1 MIDLHCHSNCSDGSE
16 APAVI
21 AEIAG
26 RSGLTAVALTDHDTV
41 DGLDDFLDQ
50 QHRVSTKL
58 VPGIELSCEFL
69 GRDLH
74 VLGLF
79 IDHRD
84 LLFQKRV
91 QTLRLRREKRNAQIF
106 QKLDDIKIKIR
117 PEDFSENGQQSLIT
131 RAHIAD
137 MLVETGHAA
146 TRSEVFKKYLGE
158 DGLAYAP
165 FEFLPPDEA
174 FKWINEAGGL
184 SFIAHPT
191 RFAGGQFVWDLAMA
205 DLRDRGARGIEA
217 YYSDHSD
224 NETAYYLALCTALDM
239 LPSGGSDYHGRRKPD
254 CKLGTGWGNLSVPDS
269 VLDALSHA
277 VTRVRHD

>member
-1 MIDLHCHSNCSDGSE
+1 MIDLHCHSNCSDGSD
-16 APAVI
+16 APSVI
-21 AEIAG
+21 AEIAD

-50 QHRVSTKL
+50 QRHVSARL
-58 VPGIELSCEFL
+58 IPGIELSCEFL

-84 LLFQKRV
+84 ALFQKRV
-91 QTLRLRREKRNAQIF
+91 QSLRLRRNRRNAEIF
-106 QKLDDIKIKIR
+106 QKLNDIKIKIR
-117 PEDFSENGQQSLIT
+117 DEDFFQDGQQGLIT

-146 TRSEVFKKYLGE
+146 TRTEVFKKYLGE

-165 FEFLPPDEA
+165 FEFLSPDEA
-174 FKWINEAGGL
+174 FMWIKEAGGL

-205 DLRDRGARGIEA
+205 DLHDRGACGIET
-217 YYSDHSD
+217 YYSDHS
-224 NETAYYLALCTALDM
+224 NSETAYYLALCKALDM
-239 LPSGGSDYHGRRKPD
+239 LPSGGSDYHGHRKPD
-254 CKLGTGWGNLSVPDS
+254 CKLGTGWGNLNVPDS
-269 VLDALSHA
+269 LLDGLNNA
-277 VTRVRHD
+277 VASLRHN